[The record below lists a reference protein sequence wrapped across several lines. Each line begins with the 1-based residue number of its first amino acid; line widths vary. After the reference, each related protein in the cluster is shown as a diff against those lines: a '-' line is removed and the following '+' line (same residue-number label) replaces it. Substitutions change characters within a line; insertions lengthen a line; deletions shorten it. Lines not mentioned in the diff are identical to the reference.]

1 MNLQKKK
8 KNFVVMYNKSKYKK
22 FFKSKII
29 MTLSKS
35 QTFLISNKNFTD
47 FLNKYDISFAKK
59 GKWINNIKGQSK
71 KRGLNGRLA
80 VAKNQK

>member
-1 MNLQKKK
+1 
-8 KNFVVMYNKSKYKK
+8 
-22 FFKSKII
+22 

>member
-1 MNLQKKK
+1 
-8 KNFVVMYNKSKYKK
+8 
-22 FFKSKII
+22 

-47 FLNKYDISFAKK
+47 FLNKYDISFAKR
-59 GKWINNIKGQSK
+59 GELINNIKGQSK

>member
-1 MNLQKKK
+1 
-8 KNFVVMYNKSKYKK
+8 
-22 FFKSKII
+22 

-59 GKWINNIKGQSK
+59 GEWINNIKGQNIKCPEKSGHSK
-71 KRGLNGRLA
+71 RKKELNFQLFFCGRLYQP
-80 VAKNQK
+80 VKSR

>member
-1 MNLQKKK
+1 
-8 KNFVVMYNKSKYKK
+8 
-22 FFKSKII
+22 

-59 GKWINNIKGQSK
+59 GKWINNIKRQT
-71 KRGLNGRLA
+71 
-80 VAKNQK
+80 

>member
-59 GKWINNIKGQSK
+59 V
-71 KRGLNGRLA
+71 NG
-80 VAKNQK
+80 

>member
-59 GKWINNIKGQSK
+59 GEWINNIKGQI
-71 KRGLNGRLA
+71 
-80 VAKNQK
+80 

>member
-1 MNLQKKK
+1 
-8 KNFVVMYNKSKYKK
+8 MYNKSKYKK

-59 GKWINNIKGQSK
+59 GEWINNIKWQT
-71 KRGLNGRLA
+71 
-80 VAKNQK
+80 

>member
-59 GKWINNIKGQSK
+59 GEWINNIKGQT
-71 KRGLNGRLA
+71 
-80 VAKNQK
+80 

>member
-59 GKWINNIKGQSK
+59 GEWINNIKRQT
-71 KRGLNGRLA
+71 
-80 VAKNQK
+80 

>member
-1 MNLQKKK
+1 
-8 KNFVVMYNKSKYKK
+8 
-22 FFKSKII
+22 

-59 GKWINNIKGQSK
+59 GEWINNIKGQSK
-71 KRGLNGRLA
+71 KRGHKVLLL
-80 VAKNQK
+80 

>member
-1 MNLQKKK
+1 
-8 KNFVVMYNKSKYKK
+8 MYNKSKYKK